1 MERVTEFISEYMPQL
16 IGVGIGYG
24 SLLSL
29 TAILLGYAISKA
41 LSLVDDK

>member
-1 MERVTEFISEYMPQL
+1 MERVTEFISGYMPQL
-16 IGVGIGYG
+16 IGAGIGYG

-29 TAILLGYAISKA
+29 TVILLGYAISKV